1 MDQKMEKAVVKI
13 DGRQI
18 GADHPPYI
26 IAELSANHNGS
37 LERALQIVEAAKLAG
52 ADAVKVQTYTA
63 DTLTIDH
70 DGEEFMIK
78 GGLWDG
84 YNLYRLYEEA
94 HMPWE
99 WHETLFAKGRA
110 LGITVFSS
118 PFDHTAIDFLED
130 LNAPAYKIASFEAVD
145 LPLIKK
151 AASTGKPLIISTGM
165 ADDDEINEAVEA
177 ARAGGC
183 RELVLLHCVSGYPAP
198 KEDTNLKTIIDMQ
211 SRFDVPIGLSDH
223 TMGTEIAVAATA
235 LGAVVIEKHFTLS
248 RADRGVDSAFSLE
261 PDELKRLCEDT
272 KSAWKALGSVNYER
286 KSSEKSNAIFRRSLY
301 AVEDIKSGEEF
312 TEENFRSIRPG
323 HGLPPKYY
331 DDVLGRRA
339 KTDIPRGTP
348 LSWELIS

>member
-1 MDQKMEKAVVKI
+1 MTKTISIAKRE
-13 DGRQI
+13 I
-18 GADHPPYI
+18 GSNYQPYI

-37 LERALQIVEAAKLAG
+37 IERALAIIEAAKLAG

-70 DGEEFMIK
+70 DSEEFMIK

-99 WHETLFAKGRA
+99 WHEPLFAKGRE

-118 PFDHTAIDFLED
+118 PFDNTAVDFLEE

-165 ADDDEINEAVEA
+165 ADKNEINEAVEA

-198 KEDTNLKTIIDMQ
+198 IEDTNLRTILDMQ
-211 SRFDVPIGLSDH
+211 TRLGVPIGLSDH
-223 TMGTEIAVAATA
+223 TMGTEVAVAATA

-248 RADRGVDSAFSLE
+248 RADGGVDSDFSLE

-286 KSSEKSNAIFRRSLY
+286 KSSEKSNTIFRRSLY
-301 AVEDIKSGEEF
+301 AVEDIKSGEEL
-312 TEENFRSIRPG
+312 TEKNFRSIRPG
-323 HGLPPKYY
+323 HGIPPKHYN
-331 DDVLGRRA
+331 DVLGRKA
-339 KTDIPRGTP
+339 KIDIPRGTA
-348 LSWELIS
+348 LSWDLIS